1 MRPKPPSSNLSIK
14 RTKLTVAYD
23 GTDFCGWA
31 PQHGLRSVHGTLK
44 DGLCQVT
51 GKEVELYG
59 ASRTD
64 SGAHARGQ
72 VCHFDPP
79 VPIPVDRWVGAL
91 SRVLPR
97 DLSILKAEEVA
108 PDFDSR
114 FMARK
119 RHYRYRILTGPRDPH
134 RMRFAHWHW
143 TVLDAPQMHR
153 AAQLLVGEHDF
164 LAFSQELEG
173 TENTVRTLFHLQVR
187 QVRDEVWLDVQ
198 GTAFVRGMMRR
209 IAGCLLEIGRGKRE
223 PDWIGNL
230 LTATDKSSIDW
241 PPVLPA
247 CGLTLM
253 RVSYGRHPKDHRF
266 E

>member
-1 MRPKPPSSNLSIK
+1 
-14 RTKLTVAYD
+14 
-23 GTDFCGWA
+23 
-31 PQHGLRSVHGTLK
+31 
-44 DGLCQVT
+44 
-51 GKEVELYG
+51 
-59 ASRTD
+59 
-64 SGAHARGQ
+64 
-72 VCHFDPP
+72 
-79 VPIPVDRWVGAL
+79 
-91 SRVLPR
+91 
-97 DLSILKAEEVA
+97 
-108 PDFDSR
+108 
-114 FMARK
+114 
-119 RHYRYRILTGPRDPH
+119 
-134 RMRFAHWHW
+134 
-143 TVLDAPQMHR
+143 MHR